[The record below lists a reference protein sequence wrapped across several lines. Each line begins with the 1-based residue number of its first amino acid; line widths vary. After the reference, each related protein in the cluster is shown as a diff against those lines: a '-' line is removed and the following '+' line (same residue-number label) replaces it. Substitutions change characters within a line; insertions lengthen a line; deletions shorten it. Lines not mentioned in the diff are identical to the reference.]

1 MANRASAAEYSI
13 AAVSKLTGISRHALR
28 VWERRYAYPVPHRS
42 PSGHRRY
49 SAEQVHQLEQIAR
62 RNREGAVLG
71 DLMAEVR
78 SDTFVGERPAEAAL
92 EPAALGS
99 LLDALMSGEFDAAG
113 AIYDRAVAGLSI
125 GERVSGLIHPALVET
140 GERWFRG
147 ECGVFQEHAAT
158 DFLHRKL
165 GLLIEEAKAQNVSPT
180 RSALVATVEGDRHGG
195 GVLIVAVL
203 LEVAGWRAIS
213 LGVDLPVSEIQAAVD
228 LWRPDAVC
236 LSFVLSRNVN
246 KRFDELASIR
256 GAPVFVGGRSLLNY
270 RGLARQHGLIPLT
283 GLGEPALREMIVMT
297 ESAADT
303 VE

>member
-1 MANRASAAEYSI
+1 MANHDRVAEYSI

-28 VWERRYAYPVPHRS
+28 VWERRYAYPAPHRS

-62 RNREGAVLG
+62 RNREGADLG
-71 DLMAEVR
+71 DVIAEVR
-78 SDTFVGERPAEAAL
+78 AGTFVDGRRAEAAL
-92 EPAALGS
+92 EPAPLGA
-99 LLDALMSGEFDAAG
+99 LLDALLSGDFDAAG
-113 AIYDRAVAGLSI
+113 SIHDRAVIGLSI
-125 GERVSGLIHPALVET
+125 SERVSTLIHPAMVET

-165 GLLIEEAKAQNVSPT
+165 ALLIEEAKARNASPA

-195 GVLIVAVL
+195 GVLIVSLL
-203 LEVAGWRAIS
+203 LELAGWRAIS
-213 LGVDLPVSEIQAAVD
+213 LGVDLPASEIQAAVD
-228 LWRPDAVC
+228 RWKPDAVC

-270 RGLARQHGLIPLT
+270 RGLARRHGLIPLT
-283 GLGEPALREMIVMT
+283 GQGEQALQEMIVLAEAAT
-297 ESAADT
+297 EK